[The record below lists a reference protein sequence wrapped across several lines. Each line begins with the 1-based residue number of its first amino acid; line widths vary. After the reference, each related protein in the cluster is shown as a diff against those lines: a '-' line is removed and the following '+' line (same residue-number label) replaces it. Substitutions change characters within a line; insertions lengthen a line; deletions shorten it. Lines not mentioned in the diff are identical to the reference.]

1 MPRSE
6 AYKMGMKNKNKTR
19 WVLLGLMIA
28 GAVVV
33 LLLWA
38 FYFNKPKTQNR
49 ANDSSIYQ
57 LEYTV
62 RRSSV
67 ADYLE
72 IVGTVDAPI
81 YQVVSS
87 VSGALKTFDIQVGD
101 RVSKDATI
109 AVLDDIQYRLNYLEA
124 KVDYENALYDS
135 PISLEQKQ
143 LQFLIAERNLKNATV
158 RSPVS
163 GIITEVS
170 AREGANIS
178 QNGAICTIVE
188 DDALFVQGFLDE
200 VDIQKVRTSQKV
212 LFEFKSFGLTYEG
225 KIARISQIA
234 NSESGI
240 VVIPAE
246 FSFNDDPRKKGI
258 IPGLTCT
265 VKIVLLEKSD
275 ALFIPT
281 NALKRDQKGTYVLV
295 KGEKEGETLPTY
307 IKTGVSTTNSVE
319 VLEGLQE
326 GQKVIIAPSSAVLN
340 TFSPQTQQGG
350 GLNLNMIGGLGIPG
364 GR

>member
-1 MPRSE
+1 
-6 AYKMGMKNKNKTR
+6 MGVQKRHKR
-19 WVLLGLMIA
+19 GRILLFLLIA
-28 GAVVV
+28 IVA
-33 LLLWA
+33 A
-38 FYFNKPKTQNR
+38 FILVWFVFFNKPSGRNQ
-49 ANDSSIYQ
+49 ANASSIFQ

-72 IVGTVDAPI
+72 IVGTVDAPV

-87 VSGALKTFDIQVGD
+87 VSGALKILDIQEGD
-101 RVSKDATI
+101 RVSKDATV

-124 KVDYENALYDS
+124 RVDYENALYDS
-135 PISLEQKQ
+135 PLSLEQKQ
-143 LQFLIAERNLKNATV
+143 LQFIIAERNLKNTTV
-158 RSPVS
+158 RSPVA
-163 GIITEVS
+163 GIVTEVS
-170 AREGANIS
+170 AREGANVS

-200 VDIQKVRTSQKV
+200 VDIQKVRAGQKV

-225 KIARISQIA
+225 KIARISKIA

-240 VVIPAE
+240 VVIPAV